1 MMNAIKVGVVLVVLA
16 AVGGCANVA
25 AVRVPGK
32 VVAGDVSLVGVVEE
46 SDSRLDDSGTETGL
60 AGVTVEILGTS
71 GDARGVSVGK
81 AVSDKNGNFTIRLMD
96 PNAIKSP
103 AEFRASSPGYLPAT
117 SSMLIPPPQ
126 RRVLVVLKRAR

>member
-1 MMNAIKVGVVLVVLA
+1 MNTLRIGIVLLAVA

-46 SDSRLDDSGTETGL
+46 SDSRLDDTGAETGL
-60 AGVTVEILGTS
+60 AGVTVEIFGTS

-81 AVSDKNGNFTIRLMD
+81 AVSDKNGNFKIRLTD
-96 PNAIKSP
+96 PDAIKSP